1 MSTNR
6 LASIFKPQH
15 SAAEPCLCISES
27 INESLKTFLLVQT
40 EKPQN
45 VLGNNKIT
53 CLLQVLISGK
63 WAEAYDHNH
72 CNPLT
77 GTVDLHPNLRMNCKP
92 DNNTDPLTH
101 HRPQWHRHQ
110 CRSWSLQWLSKT
122 VTPTAHQQ
130 EMKTAASA
138 CQSTS
143 LPCHYTSWGVGPH
156 MLDTNTQW
164 PLPKIVWIQGDL
176 DSSQGTE
183 WVTYTWC
190 DAVLSTEIF
199 IFYDVSHPSS
209 LSRRPPKLYRVRGLT
224 QT

>member
-101 HRPQWHRHQ
+101 HRPQ
-110 CRSWSLQWLSKT
+110 
-122 VTPTAHQQ
+122 
-130 EMKTAASA
+130 
-138 CQSTS
+138 
-143 LPCHYTSWGVGPH
+143 
-156 MLDTNTQW
+156 
-164 PLPKIVWIQGDL
+164 
-176 DSSQGTE
+176 
-183 WVTYTWC
+183 
-190 DAVLSTEIF
+190 
-199 IFYDVSHPSS
+199 
-209 LSRRPPKLYRVRGLT
+209 
-224 QT
+224 